1 MSATSAPFGLRPVFH
16 PSGLDRAIAFA
27 NPFDYSTGYASNIF
41 KGQAVTLDTAAT
53 GYLIKTASG
62 GPIYGV
68 FDGFE
73 WTDTTGRRR
82 ISNFYPA
89 NTAFQQGSAIA
100 YIWTDPQIVYEIQAA
115 GSIARTALGQEY
127 DISNNDNGSSTTGLS
142 ACTMST
148 SAASQYN
155 SAQLRVIDVA
165 PYPDNAWGDAYTIV
179 RVQIVESQLLGIGTG
194 AAIKYPATIL

>member
-1 MSATSAPFGLRPVFH
+1 MSATSAPFGLRPAFH

-27 NPFDYSTGYASNIF
+27 NPFAYTTGYASNIF
-41 KGQAVTLDTAAT
+41 KGQAVTLDPGT
-53 GYLIKTASG
+53 GYIIKTASG
-62 GPIYGV
+62 GPVYGV

-115 GSIARTALGQEY
+115 GSIPQTAIGQEF

-142 ACTMST
+142 QCTMST
-148 SAASQYN
+148 SAASQYA
-155 SAQLRVIDVA
+155 SAQLRVVDLA
-165 PYPDNAWGDAYTIV
+165 PYPGNAWGDTYTIV
-179 RVQIVESQLLGIGTG
+179 RVQIAESQLLGIGTG
-194 AAIKYPATIL
+194 AAIQYPATIL